1 MGEGEKRMRI
11 KDKIVRKIVVNNI
24 DGTKVERE
32 FNDSRSANNYWHSL
46 FVDLDEVKTI
56 DVYIKFKDDDIYIKR
71 AKYIKEK
78 DLLKML

>member
-11 KDKIVRKIVVNNI
+11 KNKVVRKIVVNNV
-24 DGTKVERE
+24 DGTKVEKE

-56 DVYIKFKDDDIYIKR
+56 EVYVKFDDTYIKK